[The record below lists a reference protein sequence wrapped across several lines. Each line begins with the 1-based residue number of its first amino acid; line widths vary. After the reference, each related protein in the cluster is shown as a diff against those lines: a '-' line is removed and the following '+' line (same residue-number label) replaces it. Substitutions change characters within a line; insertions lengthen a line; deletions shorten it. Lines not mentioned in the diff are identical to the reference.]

1 MEGKKDIFGII
12 MIVIL
17 FILIT
22 TAGVIS
28 YKNIDWNVLK
38 RIESQQMILPTPIP
52 ASNSANISTVS
63 SSSTNPSTPSNLK
76 K

>member
-1 MEGKKDIFGII
+1 MEEKKDIFGII

-52 ASNSANISTVS
+52 ASNSANISTVFY
-63 SSSTNPSTPSNLK
+63 
-76 K
+76 